1 MVRTML
7 GACHAGA
14 SRVIRLNGPTIGSKG
29 QGLVSTVGKHPAL
42 NLGRSY
48 GKKRDVVF
56 RMNQV
61 GGVGMRLNLP
71 NCGC

>member
-1 MVRTML
+1 MVRTMM
-7 GACHAGA
+7 GAGNAGA

-29 QGLVSTVGKHPAL
+29 QGLVSTVGRHPAL